1 MKKRLLLLTALL
13 SVSCGEGKCPLYF
26 ASMDYQEFIHH
37 PELQQTEERDTFL
50 SVGWMN
56 ERWYFPLPYPD
67 RCEVYFGTGISF
79 PVGAVTSGIL
89 EIGYIVGGLPFL
101 ACQNRDPQEAIIVTA
116 ENYDDFDF
124 LVQARL
130 AYLPTGDVP
139 PLSYDESP
147 FWARDWLSY
156 DIDPVKVDLGGM
168 LSGESHRFGQVRVD
182 GEDDYFFIGVFD
194 APEWRVSVPLDR
206 LPSRCFVQ
214 VSCTLECYRKSNG
227 LRLYFS
233 GNFGSG
239 GSWHGSGL
247 GYYEDGALTMGVF
260 RNPDCPSEGFLPL
273 PYYESGQKYVVYPQF
288 FSDKDSIDYMEPI
301 EERA

>member
-1 MKKRLLLLTALL
+1 MRLKSPFPMKKRA
-13 SVSCGEGKCPLYF
+13 
-26 ASMDYQEFIHH
+26 
-37 PELQQTEERDTFL
+37 FL
-50 SVGWMN
+50 SFLCRRRDFRNPGNWLY
-56 ERWYFPLPYPD
+56 RG
-67 RCEVYFGTGISF
+67 R
-79 PVGAVTSGIL
+79 A
-89 EIGYIVGGLPFL
+89 PFL

-116 ENYDDFDF
+116 ENHDDFDF
-124 LVQARL
+124 LVQAKL
-130 AYLPTGDVP
+130 AYSPTGDVP

-214 VSCTLECYRKSNG
+214 ASCTLECYRKSDG

-233 GNFGSG
+233 GDFGSG

-260 RNPDCPSEGFLPL
+260 LNPDCPSEGFLPL
-273 PYYESGQKYVVYPQF
+273 PYYESGQNTSFILNSSQIRIQLTIW
-288 FSDKDSIDYMEPI
+288 S
-301 EERA
+301 R